1 MCCSKINIMHRSFN
15 NFEMLLLLLLRV
27 VLGSVRGTGTIQSQT
42 SSFLQSKMAAIWK
55 YGRLFK
61 PHSPGILANSLNDF

>member
-1 MCCSKINIMHRSFN
+1 MYRYRNVVVVVVVYMC
-15 NFEMLLLLLLRV
+15 V
-27 VLGSVRGTGTIQSQT
+27 VLASVWGTGTIQSQT

-61 PHSPGILANSLNDF
+61 PYSPGILANSINIFKVSCKF